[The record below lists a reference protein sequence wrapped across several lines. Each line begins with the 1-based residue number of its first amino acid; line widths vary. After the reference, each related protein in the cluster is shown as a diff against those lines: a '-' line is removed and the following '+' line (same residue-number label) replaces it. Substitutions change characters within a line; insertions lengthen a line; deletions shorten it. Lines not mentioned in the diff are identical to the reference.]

1 MAELTTHLLVEIIMS
16 ETLIQHGLNLGFV
29 LGLTLIAVGLGRLI
43 LFKMSLCCVSAA
55 ETFVFGAGLGFGILS
70 YSVFFLGACQALYPF
85 MVYLLLGL
93 SALISLIGWKVRLP
107 GTIKTEAEKLSFSE
121 AIPGLLLLICLV
133 CGLLLVL
140 TPAIGKDAL
149 IYHLTV
155 PKLYLQN
162 HGFYFIPGNIFCNYP
177 LNSEMLYLIGLNLR
191 GDIVAKGVHFVMAL
205 LILVSMY
212 QFSRHL
218 VPSARFTFLPLVI
231 FFSIPSVFVNAHMA
245 YNDLTVTFY
254 TFLTVYT
261 FLNWVSTKQ
270 TQWLAISGVF
280 TGLSV
285 ATKYSALLLPF
296 MGCLGI
302 LYVSR
307 RQEIGNRKALR
318 FLGLYILSTL
328 VVGSPFYI
336 KNWILTGNPMYPFL
350 YQIFGG
356 TGWDMAQARQYDLFL
371 RNLGMGRGL
380 FDYLLLPWN
389 VSFHAKM
396 NSPVFD
402 GILGPMFILTLP
414 FAIWIRNIPNTLKM
428 AVVYCGLIFLFWAA
442 NVHQIRYLM
451 PIFPF
456 LAIITG
462 YILGYYRNN
471 RGVFSLLLV
480 FVVGSL
486 GFNCYYIIKDF
497 KDINPIP
504 VLTGRESRD
513 TFLLRSVSS
522 YDMYQFIN
530 TRLPEN
536 SKIFFIYMKGK
547 GYLCDRT
554 YYTDSMIESHTMD
567 KVLSGA
573 TTPGQVY
580 QELKDLGFNYILY
593 DIRYV
598 FGDLSPFSTRNR
610 DVFFDFQTRHLEL
623 VKISKKQY
631 YLFSLVK

>member
-1 MAELTTHLLVEIIMS
+1 MISI
-16 ETLIQHGLNLGFV
+16 LIQHSLNLG
-29 LGLTLIAVGLGRLI
+29 LITGLSLMAVGLGRLV
-43 LFKMSLCCVSAA
+43 LYKTSLHCLSNTEA
-55 ETFVFGAGLGFGILS
+55 FIFGAGLGFGILS

-85 MVYLLLGL
+85 MVYLLLGI
-93 SALISLIGWKVRLP
+93 SALISLMGWKVR
-107 GTIKTEAEKLSFSE
+107 FSNSVKSE
-121 AIPGLLLLICLV
+121 TGKKRLGFFEITACLLLLLC
-133 CGLLLVL
+133 LLLALLIVL

-149 IYHLTV
+149 IYHLAV

-191 GDIVAKGVHFVMAL
+191 GDIVAKGVHFVMGL

-212 QFSRHL
+212 QFSRRL
-218 VPSARFTFLPLVI
+218 VPSAQFIFLPLII
-231 FFSIPSVFVNAHMA
+231 FLSIPSVFVNVHMA

-254 TFLTVYT
+254 TFLTVYA

-270 TQWLAISGVF
+270 TQWLAISGIF

-285 ATKYSALLLPF
+285 ATKYSTLLLPF
-296 MGCLGI
+296 MGFLGI

-307 RQEIGNRKALR
+307 RQEIDNRQALR

-336 KNWILTGNPMYPFL
+336 KNWILTGNPTYPFL

-356 TGWDMAQARQYDLFL
+356 TGWDMAQARQYELFL
-371 RNLGMGRGL
+371 ENLGMGRGF

-389 VSFHAKM
+389 LSFHAKM

-414 FAIWIRNIPNTLKM
+414 FAIWIRNMPNTLKM
-428 AVVYCGLIFLFWAA
+428 AMVYCGLTFLFWAA

-456 LAIITG
+456 LAIMTG
-462 YILGYYRNN
+462 YSLGYYRSNK
-471 RGVFSLLLV
+471 GVFSLLLI

-497 KDINPIP
+497 KDIKPIP
-504 VLTGRESRD
+504 FLTGWESRD
-513 TFLLRSVSS
+513 TFLLRSVPS
-522 YDMYQFIN
+522 YNMYQFIN
-530 TRLPEN
+530 ARLPEN
-536 SKIFFIYMKGK
+536 SKVFFIYMKGK

-554 YYTDSMIESHTMD
+554 YYTDSMIESYTMD
-567 KVLSGA
+567 KILSGA

-580 QELKDLGFNYILY
+580 QELKDLGFTHILY

-598 FGDLSPFSTRNR
+598 FGDQSPFSIRNR
-610 DVFFDFQTRHLEL
+610 DLFLGFQTRYLEL
-623 VKISKKQY
+623 VKTSKEQY
-631 YLFSLVK
+631 YLFCLIK